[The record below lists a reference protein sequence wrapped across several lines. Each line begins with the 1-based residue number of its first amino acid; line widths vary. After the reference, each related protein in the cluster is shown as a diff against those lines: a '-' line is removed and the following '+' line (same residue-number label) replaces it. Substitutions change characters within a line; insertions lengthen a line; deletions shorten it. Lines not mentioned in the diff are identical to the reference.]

1 MVVLGINPGPDAPEI
16 LEVFINAFQISF
28 PILPDEDNTVHVQ
41 YRQPG
46 PASPFPLDYVIDQD
60 GLVAYHATE
69 YQPEAMVAVI
79 EDLLAI
85 GTAVGDTPAAVAG
98 SQLTVAPNPFNPR
111 TVVSFELNAAGEV
124 TLDVLDARGRRVRR
138 LLGAAPYAAGL
149 HEVVYDGRD
158 HEGRELATGVYL
170 LRMQLAGEVV
180 TRKLTLVR

>member
-28 PILPDEDNTVHVQ
+28 PILPDEGNVVLVQ

-46 PASPFPLDYVIDQD
+46 SASPFPLDYVIDQD
-60 GLVAYHATE
+60 GLVAYLATE
-69 YQPEAMVAVI
+69 YRPETMVAVI

-85 GTAVGDTPAAVAG
+85 GTAVGDTPAAIAG
-98 SQLTVAPNPFNPR
+98 SRLTVAPNPFNPR
-111 TVVSFELNAAGEV
+111 TVVSFELNQASEV
-124 TLDVLDARGRRVRR
+124 TLDVLDARGRRLRR
-138 LLGAAPYAAGL
+138 LLGAAPYAAGV

-158 HEGRELATGVYL
+158 NAGRELSTGVYL
-170 LRMQLAGEVV
+170 LRLQVAGEVV